1 MSAVGVSIR
10 ERSRNSFKQKSLG
23 KISGGPAAFSP
34 HFNGRSFLT
43 MVAPRFNLLNM
54 NKKPLK
60 IFVQE
65 SLGSYTYYLGDPQ
78 TEIDLT
84 YEEYIE
90 EYVGL
95 DINDKK
101 AIQGFLEENEIE
113 NEETLKASIEDDPWV
128 FIEDQYE
135 MHKGPAPMF
144 YWLMDGLNCKIDD
157 LRFIQGDRP
166 GSNFTYCEST
176 CESTVKEVE
185 AFLTINGYEVEIE
198 ILKD

>member
-1 MSAVGVSIR
+1 M
-10 ERSRNSFKQKSLG
+10 
-23 KISGGPAAFSP
+23 
-34 HFNGRSFLT
+34 HF
-43 MVAPRFNLLNM
+43 RFNLLNM

-113 NEETLKASIEDDPWV
+113 DEETLKASIEDDPWV
-128 FIEDQYE
+128 LIEDQYE

-144 YWLMDGLNCKIDD
+144 YWLMDSLGCKPWNCKIDD

>member
-1 MSAVGVSIR
+1 
-10 ERSRNSFKQKSLG
+10 
-23 KISGGPAAFSP
+23 
-34 HFNGRSFLT
+34 
-43 MVAPRFNLLNM
+43 M

-113 NEETLKASIEDDPWV
+113 DEETLKASIEDDPWV
-128 FIEDQYE
+128 LIEDQYK

-144 YWLMDGLNCKIDD
+144 YWLMDGLNYKIDD

-176 CESTVKEVE
+176 SESTVKEVE
-185 AFLTINGYEVEIE
+185 AFLTINGYEVEI
-198 ILKD
+198 LKD